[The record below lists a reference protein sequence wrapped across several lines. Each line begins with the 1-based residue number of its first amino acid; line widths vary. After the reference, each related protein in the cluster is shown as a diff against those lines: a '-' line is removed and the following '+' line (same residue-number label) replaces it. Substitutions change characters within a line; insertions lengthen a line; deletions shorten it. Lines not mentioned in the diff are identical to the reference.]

1 VEYRIE
7 VNWQADVPD
16 GRVADLLAQI
26 AQLGLNQVRGAQVSD
41 LYFVRGELTHAD
53 LERLAQELLAD
64 PIVEAY
70 HTQDLSSSPTGGTEG
85 GATGGHAHIVEV
97 GFHPGVTDP
106 VAENLL
112 QRAHL
117 LGIGTIEAASTG
129 KRYVFEGSL
138 AEDDLRQIA
147 KQVLC
152 NKVIQTYALGTLPPS
167 FVPRAEPSNLV
178 EVVPI
183 RQADD
188 ETLAKMSVE
197 RVLFLSLDE
206 MKAIQDYFSQ
216 LGRDPTDVELE
227 TLAQTWSEHCQ
238 HKAFKSKIDYA
249 CQGGIPRVLP
259 GGRTINPPYQETI
272 DGGMFRTYLRAATE
286 RLEPEWVLSV
296 FVDNAGVIE
305 FDDEHEVSF
314 KVETHNHPSALEPFG
329 GANTGVGG
337 VIRDVIGVSARP
349 IANTDVLCFGPLD
362 MAREDMPGGILHP
375 HRIARGVVD
384 GIEDYGNKM
393 GIPTVSGA
401 MLYDPGYAA
410 NPLVYCG
417 CVGLAKKGLRKRDPQ
432 PGDLCVTL
440 GGRTGRDGIHG
451 ATFSSAELTH
461 ETGQTVGSVVQIGDP
476 ITEKAMLEAVIIAR
490 DEGLYSAINDCGA
503 GGFSS
508 AAGEIGEEIG
518 VEIELSDVRLKYP
531 GLRPWEI
538 WLSEAQ
544 ERMVLAVPPASLSR
558 LREICD
564 ELDVELTVIGHYTGD
579 GRLRIKYGG
588 KTCAD
593 MDMDFVHNGWP
604 QPNHKAVWEDP
615 DFPAPNLQSPVSDLT
630 PVLLKMLA
638 DPDVASKEPVIR
650 RYDHEVQAATV
661 VKPLVGVQA
670 DGPSDAA
677 VLRPLETD
685 GYRGLALGCGITPYY
700 GQIDPYAMAWAVV
713 DEAVRNVVAV
723 GADPDRI
730 AVLDN
735 FCWGSP
741 SLPDR
746 MGGLVRAAQGCH
758 DAALAYGTPFISGK
772 DSLNNEYVDP
782 QGVKRPIPPTLLI
795 SSMAIVPD
803 VRQAV
808 TMDLKTPDNLVYV
821 VGETRAELGASL
833 YYRLH
838 GGMGTSVP
846 APVPDA
852 VETMRTLHGAIQ
864 GGLVRA
870 CHDLSE
876 GGLAVAA
883 AEMACAGRMGLEI
896 DLNDLPRTAEVAF
909 DDAASADAVA
919 LFSESCARFLVE
931 VAPEN
936 ADAFEE
942 ALTGRPVARIGQV
955 TDGGALRVR
964 GLAGDTVIER
974 SIQDLLRAW
983 QGTEVV

>member
-1 VEYRIE
+1 MEYRIE

-16 GRVADLLAQI
+16 GRVTDLLAQI
-26 AQLGLNQVRGAQVSD
+26 AQLGLGQVRSVQVSD

-53 LERLAQELLAD
+53 LEQLAQELLAD
-64 PIVEAY
+64 PIVENYRLRPVDAPPEE
-70 HTQDLSSSPTGGTEG
+70 SEI
-85 GATGGHAHIVEV
+85 GHVAEV

-117 LGIGTIEAASTG
+117 LGIGTVEAASTG
-129 KRYVFEGSL
+129 KRYVFEGAL
-138 AEDDLRQIA
+138 AKDDLRQIA
-147 KQVLC
+147 EQVLC
-152 NKVIQTYALGTLPPS
+152 NDVVQTYTLGTLPPS
-167 FVPRAEPSNLV
+167 FVPRAEPSDLV
-178 EVVPI
+178 EIIPI
-183 RQADD
+183 RKAGD
-188 ETLAKMSVE
+188 EALAKMSVE

-206 MKAIQDYFSQ
+206 MKTIQAHFDR

-238 HKAFKSKIDYA
+238 HKAFKSKVDYE
-249 CQGGIPRVLP
+249 CKGGIPRVLP
-259 GGRTINPPYQETI
+259 GVERIVAPPYKETI

-305 FDDEHEVSF
+305 FDDEYEISF

-329 GANTGVGG
+329 GANTGIGG

-401 MLYDPGYAA
+401 ILYDPGYAA

-417 CVGLAKKGLRKRDPQ
+417 CVGLAKKGQRKRDPQ

-476 ITEKAMLEAVIIAR
+476 ITEKAMLEAVMIAR
-490 DEGLYSAINDCGA
+490 DEELYTAINDCGA

-544 ERMVLAVPPASLSR
+544 ERMVLAVPPANLPR
-558 LREICD
+558 LREICAG
-564 ELDVELTVIGHYTGD
+564 LDVELTVIGHYTGD
-579 GRLRIKYGG
+579 GRLRVKYGG
-588 KTCAD
+588 KMCTDLD
-593 MDMDFVHNGWP
+593 MAFVHNGWP
-604 QPNHKAVWEDP
+604 RPNLQAVWEDP
-615 DFPAPNLQSPVSDLT
+615 DFPEPDIPQRRDLT
-630 PVLLKMLA
+630 PVLLRMLA

-650 RYDHEVQAATV
+650 RYDHEIQAATV
-661 VKPLVGVQA
+661 LKPLVGVEA
-670 DGPSDAA
+670 DGPSDGA
-677 VLRPLETD
+677 VLRPLATG
-685 GYRGLALGCGITPYY
+685 GYKGLALGCGVNPYY
-700 GQIDPYAMAWAVV
+700 GQVDPYAMAWAVV

-741 SLPDR
+741 SIPDR
-746 MGGLVRAAQGCH
+746 LGGLVRAAQGCH

-782 QGVKRPIPPTLLI
+782 QGIKRPIPPTLLI
-795 SSMAIVPD
+795 SSMGIVPD

-808 TMDLKTPDNLVYV
+808 TMDLKTPGNLVYI
-821 VGETRAELGASL
+821 VGETRVELGASL

-838 GGMGTSVP
+838 GGMGMSVP
-846 APVPDA
+846 TPVSDA
-852 VETMRTLHGAIQ
+852 IETMRALHGAMRQ
-864 GGLVRA
+864 GLVRT

-883 AEMACAGRMGLEI
+883 AEMAFAGRIGLEI
-896 DLNDLPRTAEVAF
+896 DLSALPRTADVAS
-909 DDAASADAVA
+909 DDAT

-936 ADAFEE
+936 AAAFEA
-942 ALTGRPVARIGQV
+942 ALAGRPVAQIGQV
-955 TDGGALRVR
+955 TGDGALRVC
-964 GLAGDTVIER
+964 GLESKIVIES
-974 SIQDLLRAW
+974 SIQDLLQAW

>member
-7 VNWQADVPD
+7 VYWRADVPD

-26 AQLGLNQVRGAQVSD
+26 AQLGLDHMRSVQVSD
-41 LYFVRGELTHAD
+41 LYFVRGELSPAD

-64 PIVEAY
+64 PIVEGY
-70 HTQDLSSSPTGGTEG
+70 HT
-85 GATGGHAHIVEV
+85 HALPAPPEERGLVVEV
-97 GFHPGVTDP
+97 GFRPGVTDP

-112 QRAHL
+112 HRAHI
-117 LGIGTIEAASTG
+117 LGIGAVEAANTG
-129 KRYVFEGSL
+129 TRYVFAGDL
-138 AEDDLRQIA
+138 GQDDLTQIA
-147 KQVLC
+147 EQVLC
-152 NKVIQTYALGTLPPS
+152 NNVVQTYALGALQPS
-167 FVPRAEPSNLV
+167 FVPRAEPSDEV
-178 EVVPI
+178 ETIPI
-183 RQADD
+183 RRAAD
-188 ETLAKMSVE
+188 EALAKMSVE

-206 MKAIQDYFSQ
+206 MKAVQGYFDR

-238 HKAFKSKIDYA
+238 HKAFKSKVDFV
-249 CQGGIPRVLP
+249 CKGGLPRILP
-259 GGRTINPPYQETI
+259 GGKTVVPPYEETI
-272 DGGMFRTYLRAATE
+272 DGGLFRTYLRAATE

-296 FVDNAGVIE
+296 FVDNAGVID
-305 FDDEHEVSF
+305 FDDEYEVSF

-375 HRIARGVVD
+375 HRIARGVVA

-401 MLYDPGYAA
+401 IFYDPGYAA

-417 CVGLAKKGLRKRDPQ
+417 CVGLARKGQRRRDPQ

-476 ITEKAMLEAVIIAR
+476 ITEKAMLEAVMIAR

-518 VEIELSDVRLKYP
+518 VEIELGDVRLKYP

-544 ERMVLAVPPASLSR
+544 ERMVLAVPPDNLPR
-558 LREICD
+558 LREICAG
-564 ELDVELTVIGHYTGD
+564 LDVELTVIGHYTGD
-579 GRLRIKYGG
+579 ERLRVKYGG
-588 KTCAD
+588 KVCAD
-593 MDMDFVHNGWP
+593 MDMNFVHNGWP
-604 QPNHKAVWEDP
+604 QPNLQAVWEAP
-615 DFPAPNLQSPVSDLT
+615 DFPEPVIPRQDDLT
-630 PVLLKMLA
+630 PALLRMLA

-661 VKPLVGVQA
+661 IKPLVGMKD

-677 VLRPLETD
+677 VLRPLATE
-685 GYRGLALGCGITPYY
+685 GYRGLALGCGISPCY

-713 DEAVRNVVAV
+713 NEAVRNVVAV

-741 SLPDR
+741 SIPDR

-758 DAALAYGTPFISGK
+758 DAALAYGTPFVSGK

-782 QGVKRPIPPTLLI
+782 QGVKRPIPPTLLV

-808 TMDLKTPDNLVYV
+808 TMDLKAEGDLVYI
-821 VGETRAELGASL
+821 VGQTRAELGASL

-838 GGMGTSVP
+838 GGLGMSVP

-852 VETMRTLHGAIQ
+852 IETMRALHGAMRQ
-864 GGLVRA
+864 SLVRA

-883 AEMACAGRMGLEI
+883 AEMAFAGRLGLEM
-896 DLNDLPRTAEVAF
+896 DLSNLPRTADV
-909 DDAASADAVA
+909 DADYKA
-919 LFSESCARFLVE
+919 LFSESSARFLVE

-936 ADAFEE
+936 AAAFEKT
-942 ALTGRPVARIGQV
+942 LTGRPVAQIGKV
-955 TDGGALRVR
+955 TAEGILRVR
-964 GLAGDTVIER
+964 GLRGNMAVESTIEN
-974 SIQDLLRAW
+974 LLQAW
-983 QGTEVV
+983 QGTQVV

>member
-7 VNWQADVPD
+7 VNWQANVPD
-16 GRVADLLAQI
+16 GRVVALLTQI
-26 AQLGLNQVRGAQVSD
+26 AQLGLGQVRSVQVSD
-41 LYFVRGELTHAD
+41 LYFVRGELTPAD

-64 PIVEAY
+64 PIVEGY
-70 HTQDLSSSPTGGTEG
+70 HT
-85 GATGGHAHIVEV
+85 HALPAPPEEKGLVVEV
-97 GFHPGVTDP
+97 GFRPGVTDP

-112 QRAHL
+112 HRAHI
-117 LGIGTIEAASTG
+117 LGIGTVEAANTG
-129 KRYVFEGSL
+129 TRYVFQGDLSK
-138 AEDDLRQIA
+138 DDLTQIA
-147 KQVLC
+147 EQVLC
-152 NKVIQTYALGTLPPS
+152 NDVVQTYALGTLEPA
-167 FVPRAEPSNLV
+167 FVPHAEPSDEV
-178 EVVPI
+178 EIIPI
-183 RQADD
+183 READD

-206 MKAIQDYFSQ
+206 MKTIQDYFAR
-216 LGRDPTDVELE
+216 LGRDPTDLELE

-238 HKAFKSKIDYA
+238 HKAFKSKVDYE
-249 CQGGIPRVLP
+249 CKGGIPRVLP
-259 GGRTINPPYQETI
+259 GGNTIAPPYEETI
-272 DGGMFRTYLRAATE
+272 DDGMFRTYLRAATE
-286 RLEPEWVLSV
+286 RLEPKWVLSV
-296 FVDNAGVIE
+296 FVDNAGVID
-305 FDDEHEVSF
+305 FDDEYEVSF

-401 MLYDPGYAA
+401 ILYDPGYAA

-417 CVGLAKKGLRKRDPQ
+417 CVGLAEKGLRKRDPQ
-432 PGDLCVTL
+432 PGDRCVTL

-476 ITEKAMLEAVIIAR
+476 ITEKAMLEAVMSAR
-490 DEGLYSAINDCGA
+490 DEELYTAINDCGA

-518 VEIELSDVRLKYP
+518 VEIELGDVRLKYP

-544 ERMVLAVPPASLSR
+544 ERMVLAVPPANLPR

-564 ELDVELTVIGHYTGD
+564 ALDVELTVIGHYTGD
-579 GRLRIKYGG
+579 ERLRVKYGG
-588 KTCAD
+588 KICAD

-604 QPNHKAVWEDP
+604 QPNLQAVWKDP
-615 DFPAPNLQSPVSDLT
+615 DFPEPDITPANDLT
-630 PVLLKMLA
+630 PMLLKMLA

-661 VKPLVGVQA
+661 VKPLVGVKD

-677 VLRPLETD
+677 VLHPLATSSYK
-685 GYRGLALGCGITPYY
+685 GIALGCGISPYY

-713 DEAVRNVVAV
+713 DEAVRNAVAV
-723 GADPDRI
+723 GGDPDRI

-741 SLPDR
+741 SIPDR

-758 DAALAYGTPFISGK
+758 DAALAYGTPFVSGK

-782 QGVKRPIPPTLLI
+782 QGVKRPIPPTLLV
-795 SSMAIVPD
+795 SSMSIVPD
-803 VRQAV
+803 VRQTV
-808 TMDLKTPDNLVYV
+808 TMDLKSAGNLVYI
-821 VGETRAELGASL
+821 VGETRAEMGASL

-838 GGMGTSVP
+838 GEMGMSVP
-846 APVPDA
+846 KPVPDA
-852 VETMRTLHGAIQ
+852 MEKMRALYGAMRQ
-864 GGLVRA
+864 GLVRA

-883 AEMACAGRMGLEI
+883 AEMAFAGRLGLEV
-896 DLNDLPRTAEVAF
+896 DLSTLPHTAEVKSN
-909 DDAASADAVA
+909 DVA

-936 ADAFEE
+936 ADAFEK
-942 ALTGRPVARIGQV
+942 ALAGRPVAQIGQV
-955 TDGGALRVR
+955 TDAGALRVR
-964 GLAGDTVIER
+964 GLAGNIVIER
-974 SIQDLLRAW
+974 SIQDLLQAW

>member
-16 GRVADLLAQI
+16 GRMTDLLAQI
-26 AQLGLNQVRGAQVSD
+26 AQLGLGQVRGAQVSD
-41 LYFVRGELTHAD
+41 LYFVRGELAHSD

-64 PIVEAY
+64 PVVESY
-70 HTQDLSSSPTGGTEG
+70 HLRPVDALPK
-85 GATGGHAHIVEV
+85 GAEIGHVVEV

-117 LGIGTIEAASTG
+117 LGIGTVEATSTG
-129 KRYVFEGSL
+129 KRYVFEGTL
-138 AEDDLRQIA
+138 TEDDLHQIA
-147 KQVLC
+147 EQVLC
-152 NKVIQTYALGTLPPS
+152 NDVIQTYTLGTLPPS
-167 FVPRAEPSNLV
+167 FVPCAEPSTLV
-178 EVVPI
+178 ETIPI

-188 ETLAKMSVE
+188 VALAKMSVE

-206 MKAIQDYFSQ
+206 MRTIQDYFNR

-238 HKAFKSKIDYA
+238 HKAFKSRVDYR

-259 GGRTINPPYQETI
+259 GGNTISPPYEETI
-272 DGGMFRTYLRAATE
+272 DGGLFRAYLRAATE

-305 FDDEHEVSF
+305 FDDEYEVSF

-329 GANTGVGG
+329 GANTGIGG

-375 HRIARGVVD
+375 HRIARGVVA

-401 MLYDPGYAA
+401 VFYDPGYAA

-417 CVGLAKKGLRKRDPQ
+417 CVGLAKKGQRKRDPQ

-461 ETGQTVGSVVQIGDP
+461 ETGQMVGSVVQIGDP
-476 ITEKAMLEAVIIAR
+476 ITEKAMLEAVMIAR
-490 DEGLYSAINDCGA
+490 DEELYTAINDCGA

-544 ERMVLAVPPASLSR
+544 ERMVLAVPPDNLPR
-558 LREICD
+558 LRKICAG
-564 ELDVELTVIGHYTGD
+564 LDVELTVIGHYTGD
-579 GRLRIKYGG
+579 ERLRVKYGG
-588 KTCAD
+588 EVCAD

-604 QPNHKAVWEDP
+604 QPNLQAVWEEP
-615 DFPAPNLQSPVSDLT
+615 DFPEPSITPTNDLT
-630 PVLLKMLA
+630 PVLLRMLA

-661 VKPLVGVQA
+661 VKPLVGVRD

-677 VLRPLETD
+677 ILHPLAANSYK
-685 GYRGLALGCGITPYY
+685 GIVLGCGINPYY
-700 GQIDPYAMAWAVV
+700 SQVDPYAMAWAAV
-713 DEAVRNVVAV
+713 DEAVRNVIAV
-723 GADPDRI
+723 GGDPDRI

-741 SLPDR
+741 SIPDR

-758 DAALAYGTPFISGK
+758 DAALAYGTPFVSGK

-782 QGVKRPIPPTLLI
+782 QGVKRPIPPTLLV
-795 SSMAIVPD
+795 SSMSIVPD

-808 TMDLKTPDNLVYV
+808 TMDLKT
-821 VGETRAELGASL
+821 VGDLIYIVGQTRAEMGASL
-833 YYRLH
+833 YHRLH
-838 GGMGTSVP
+838 GGMGMGVP

-852 VETMRTLHGAIQ
+852 VETMRALHSAMRQ
-864 GGLVRA
+864 DLVRA

-883 AEMACAGRMGLEI
+883 AEMAFAGRLGLKM
-896 DLNDLPRTAEVAF
+896 DLASLPRA
-909 DDAASADAVA
+909 DDVSVDDVA
-919 LFSESCARFLVE
+919 LFSESSARFLVE
-931 VAPEN
+931 VTPEN
-936 ADAFEE
+936 ATAFETTL
-942 ALTGRPVARIGQV
+942 AGRPAAQIGQV
-955 TDGGALRVR
+955 TDDGILRAR
-964 GLAGDTVIER
+964 GLMGDIAIES

-983 QGTEVV
+983 QSTEVV